1 MKIKAVQKKRKDKF
15 IFNPLRFFKSVS
27 TVHLIMLLLIG
38 GAAVGTS
45 GCKAKRE
52 ARAAAAAKA
61 ERIAEARADL
71 LAIINDNGNMTLEEK
86 ESTLERIKAM
96 NIEDPEIQDLIARA
110 EAIVAREREA
120 ADRVREATGET
131 DTAEAEDANTR
142 LENIFNQVSSS
153 GSTSDANSRIREA
166 LSMFASPETPVLI
179 IISQSGDNV
188 DYDEPTT
195 IKKYLEYLK
204 DTQTPPAAI
213 HNLEVDSNGK
223 IKEVELIKNYR

>member
-1 MKIKAVQKKRKDKF
+1 MEINTIQKKRQEKF
-15 IFNPLRFFKSVS
+15 GFNPFRILKSVS
-27 TVHLIMLLLIG
+27 TAHLIMLLLIG

-45 GCKAKRE
+45 GCKAKKE
-52 ARAAAAAKA
+52 ARAAAAAEA

-86 ESTLERIKAM
+86 ESALSRIKAM
-96 NIEDPEIQDLIARA
+96 NIEDAEIQDLIARA
-110 EAIVAREREA
+110 EAIVARERDA
-120 ADRVREATGET
+120 ADRVSGKAATEAK
-131 DTAEAEDANTR
+131 AVDANTQ
-142 LENIFNQVSSS
+142 LKTIFDQVSSS
-153 GSTSDANSRIREA
+153 RSANDANSRIREA
-166 LSMFASPETPVLI
+166 LSMFSSPETPVLI

-204 DTQTPPAAI
+204 DTNSQAAAI

-223 IKEVELIKNYR
+223 IKEVELIKNY

>member
-1 MKIKAVQKKRKDKF
+1 MKINTLQKMRPNKSNLGLLK
-15 IFNPLRFFKSVS
+15 ILRSLNTAHF
-27 TVHLIMLLLIG
+27 IMLLLIG
-38 GAAVGTS
+38 GAAIGTS
-45 GCKAKRE
+45 GCKAKKE

-71 LAIINDNGNMTLEEK
+71 LAIINDNGSMSLEEK
-86 ESTLERIKAM
+86 ESELNRIKAL
-96 NIEDPEIQDLIARA
+96 NIDDAEIQDLIARA
-110 EAIVAREREA
+110 EAIVARERDA
-120 ADRVREATGET
+120 AERVKGATGGGAATTE
-131 DTAEAEDANTR
+131 NTNTQ
-142 LENIFNQVSSS
+142 LENIFGEVSSS
-153 GSTSDANSRIREA
+153 GSTSDANLRIREA

-204 DTQTPPAAI
+204 DTKSQPAAV

-223 IKEVELIKNYR
+223 IKEVELIKNY

>member
-1 MKIKAVQKKRKDKF
+1 MKIKAVQKKRRDTF
-15 IFNPLRFFKSVS
+15 IFNPLRILKSIS
-27 TVHLIMLLLIG
+27 TAHLILLLLIG

-96 NIEDPEIQDLIARA
+96 NIEDAEIQDLIARA
-110 EAIVAREREA
+110 EAIVARERDA
-120 ADRVREATGET
+120 ANRVSGATGAKEE
-131 DTAEAEDANTR
+131 AEAEDANTQ
-142 LENIFNQVSSS
+142 LKNIFDQLSSS
-153 GSTSDANSRIREA
+153 RSTSDANSRIREA
-166 LSMFASPETPVLI
+166 LSLFASPETPVLI

-204 DTQTPPAAI
+204 DTKSQPAAI